1 MDIYS
6 VIKRPL
12 VTEKSTIAREEEN
25 KYLFEVDRGATKIDI
40 RYAVEKIFKVSVVNV
55 HTINVSGKK
64 KRVGRVVGR
73 RRNWKKAVITLA
85 PGSSIEVH
93 EGV

>member
-6 VIKRPL
+6 VIKKPV

-25 KYLFEVDRGATKIDI
+25 KYLFEVDRKATKIEI
-40 RYAVEKIFKVSVVNV
+40 RNAVEKIFKVSVVDV
-55 HTINVSGKK
+55 HTINMSGKR
-64 KRVGRVVGR
+64 KRMGRIIGR